1 MRKFTSLI
9 LTITFFI
16 ALTTVYSY
24 SKEGSDQ
31 DKSKLIPGTDKP
43 QIKQCDNA
51 DTAYIYDDYVIYTE
65 PSGDFDGS
73 NIYIFKSRAQKE
85 GPCKVDYKRAYFT
98 VRVGEFGG
106 VNVYAGSYNNLVF
119 LDQWTG
125 RNFKRLLGI
134 DVETKSL
141 VFLDT
146 YANPEIQGNTL
157 IYYRTLK
164 AKRQSVRDKIPCPE
178 ASDWESQGKQVLY
191 VEKMSVNLGTM
202 KKVPSGEFSCI
213 PSEPISSVKPKSYG
227 H

>member
-1 MRKFTSLI
+1 MRKFASLI

-16 ALTTVYSY
+16 ALTIVFSH

-31 DKSKLIPGTDKP
+31 TKPKLIPGTDKP
-43 QIKQCDNA
+43 QIKHCKNA
-51 DTAYIYDDYVIYTE
+51 DTAYIYDDYIIYTE

-73 NIYIFKSRAQKE
+73 NIYIFKSRAQKHE
-85 GPCKVDYKRAYFT
+85 PCKVDYKRAYFT
-98 VRVGEFGG
+98 IRVGEFGG
-106 VNVYAGSYNNLVF
+106 VNVYAGAHNNLIF

-146 YANPEIQGNTL
+146 YADPEIQGNTL

-164 AKRQSVRDKIPCPE
+164 AKRQSVRDKIPCPQ

-191 VEKMSVNLGTM
+191 VEKMSVDLGTM

-213 PSEPISSVKPKSYG
+213 PGEPISSVKPKSYG